1 MIARTKAIAKK
12 EFKQLWRDKRML
24 FVLIFFPMFL
34 LAMFG
39 YAVNFDVQNIK
50 LAVYDGDKSDLSRD
64 IINKLSNSAYFNL
77 ERNLDSENE
86 VKTIL
91 DERLAQV
98 VMIIPRDFSKK
109 VFQGKEVAKIQFLV
123 DGVDGNTAN
132 IISNY
137 VNIATS
143 DYNIKFQQELLARN
157 GMSIKAPVKLEP
169 VFWFNPSLQTTKFLL
184 PGLIVMILIVTA
196 VISVSIS
203 LVREKERG
211 TIEQINVSS
220 LNTVELLIGKSL
232 PFMLVAMI
240 DAVFILIVGYILFN
254 VTIAGNYLLLFFST
268 LIFLIASTSQGIF
281 ISAISDNQ
289 QIAFTIAILST
300 LLPSMILSGFI
311 FPIESMPIPIQIIT
325 NITPAKFF
333 VNIIRAIMLRG
344 VGIQAFWD
352 QLIYLVLF
360 FAAFLGLASIVQKK
374 KLKSA

>member
-34 LAMFG
+34 LGMFG

-50 LAVYDGDKSDLSRD
+50 LAVYDGDRSDLSRD
-64 IINKLSNSAYFNL
+64 VINRLSSSAYFNL
-77 ERNLDSENE
+77 ELYLENE
-86 VKTIL
+86 DQIKTVL
-91 DERLAQV
+91 DERIAQV
-98 VMIIPRDFSKK
+98 VMILPSDFSKK
-109 VFQGKEVAKIQFLV
+109 VFQGKEDAKIQFLV

-143 DYNIKFQQELLARN
+143 DYNIKFKQELLAKN
-157 GMSIKAPVKLEP
+157 GRIMKAPVKMEP
-169 VFWFNPSLQTTKFLL
+169 VFWFNPNLQTTKFLL

-203 LVREKERG
+203 LVREKEKG

-220 LNTVELLIGKSL
+220 INTVELLIGKSL
-232 PFMLVAMI
+232 PFMLVALI
-240 DAVFILIVGYILFN
+240 DAVFILVVGYILFN
-254 VTIAGNYLLLFFST
+254 VSISGSYLLLFFST
-268 LIFLIASTSQGIF
+268 LIFLIAATSQGIF
-281 ISAISDNQ
+281 ISVIADNQ

-311 FPIESMPIPIQIIT
+311 FPIESMPFLIQIIT

-344 VGIQAFWD
+344 VGIHAFWD

-360 FAAFLGLASIVQKK
+360 FVFFLGIASIVHKK